1 MTEIVKIDLRTI
13 ENSEWQSVYF
23 AKRFD
28 WQR

>member
-1 MTEIVKIDLRTI
+1 MTCSTI

-28 WQR
+28 RLR